1 MDKNI
6 QDVAQI
12 NEMAEL
18 MALMQRLDSSKTTLK
33 ESRRFVEVTDC
44 QIDLIREAMAKNGY
58 SVRFFAEKIL
68 MIDKVSL
75 SRKLTKARRFRY
87 YELKLMEEALKI
99 TILEENN

>member
-6 QDVAQI
+6 QDIAQM

-18 MALMQRLDSSKTTLK
+18 RILMRRLDSSKTTLK
-33 ESRRFVEVTDC
+33 DSRRFIEVTDY
-44 QIDLIREAMAKNGY
+44 QIDIIREAMNKNGY
-58 SVRFFAEKIL
+58 TVKFFAEKIL

>member
-6 QDVAQI
+6 QDIAQE

-18 MALMQRLDSSKTTLK
+18 IALMQRLSRSKK
-33 ESRRFVEVTDC
+33 VVKDSRRFIEVTDY
-44 QIDLIREAMAKNGY
+44 QIELIREAMNKNGY
-58 SVRFFAEKIL
+58 SVRFFAEQIL

-87 YELKLMEEALKI
+87 YELKLIEEALKI

>member
-6 QDVAQI
+6 QDIAQI
-12 NEMAEL
+12 NEMEEL
-18 MALMQRLDSSKTTLK
+18 MALMQRLDKSKK
-33 ESRRFVEVTDC
+33 VVKDSRRFVEVTDY
-44 QIDLIREAMAKNGY
+44 QIELIREAMNKNGY
-58 SVRFFAEKIL
+58 SVRFFAEQIL
-68 MIDKVSL
+68 AIDKVSL

>member
-33 ESRRFVEVTDC
+33 ESRRFIEVTDC

-58 SVRFFAEKIL
+58 SVRFFAEEIL

>member
-6 QDVAQI
+6 QDIAQM

-18 MALMQRLDSSKTTLK
+18 RALMQRLDSSKTTLK
-33 ESRRFVEVTDC
+33 ESRRFIEVTDC

-58 SVRFFAEKIL
+58 SVRFFAEEML

-87 YELKLMEEALKI
+87 YELKLIEEALKI

>member
-1 MDKNI
+1 M
-6 QDVAQI
+6 
-12 NEMAEL
+12 
-18 MALMQRLDSSKTTLK
+18 T
-33 ESRRFVEVTDC
+33 
-44 QIDLIREAMAKNGY
+44 KNGY
-58 SVRFFAEKIL
+58 SVRFFAEEIL

>member
-33 ESRRFVEVTDC
+33 ESRRFIEVTDC

>member
-6 QDVAQI
+6 QDIAQM

-18 MALMQRLDSSKTTLK
+18 RALMRRLDSSKTTLK

-44 QIDLIREAMAKNGY
+44 QIDLIREAMTKNGY
-58 SVRFFAEKIL
+58 SVRFFAEEIL

>member
-6 QDVAQI
+6 QDIAQM

-18 MALMQRLDSSKTTLK
+18 RALMIRLDSSKTTLK

-44 QIDLIREAMAKNGY
+44 QIDLIREAMTKNGY
-58 SVRFFAEKIL
+58 SVRFFAEEIL

>member
-6 QDVAQI
+6 RDVAQE
-12 NEMAEL
+12 NEMVEL
-18 MALMQRLDSSKTTLK
+18 MILMQRLDKSKK
-33 ESRRFVEVTDC
+33 VVKNSRRFVEVTDY
-44 QIDLIREAMAKNGY
+44 QIGLIREAMNKNGY
-58 SVRFFAEKIL
+58 SVRFFAEQIL

-87 YELKLMEEALKI
+87 YELKLIEEALKI